1 MRGLR
6 KDQKKKKKKRG
17 KKRVGKKGRN
27 KSRRGKKDGNVKET
41 GEERKRELRK
51 NCERWERKILHT
63 CKGRDNWQ
71 RKKKEEI
78 TAKKTE
84 LRKEWVWKR

>member
-1 MRGLR
+1 
-6 KDQKKKKKKRG
+6 
-17 KKRVGKKGRN
+17 
-27 KSRRGKKDGNVKET
+27 VKET